1 MNRRRILWFGGAC
14 ALAGLSVSLGLRSG
28 RLHHAHDPGADP
40 HVAPEAA
47 GFELSDARFAT
58 LDGRSGTLSQLYP
71 QLAAEPLL
79 LNFWATWCAPCRAE
93 MPLLDAAAPRLPAA
107 LLGIAVA
114 DEPEHIRAFLAE
126 VPVEY
131 PILLAQFDIFY
142 FFQKHGNTIGAL
154 PFQLLLDNEGGVV
167 RSKVGEFTDTAEL
180 LEFAG

>member
-1 MNRRRILWFGGAC
+1 MNRRRILQFGGAC
-14 ALAGLSVSLGLRSG
+14 ALAGLSVSLGLRTG
-28 RLHHAHDPGADP
+28 RHHSAHGPEHTG

-47 GFELSDARFAT
+47 GFSLSDARFAT

-71 QLAAEPLL
+71 QLVAQPLL

-93 MPLLDAAAPRLPAA
+93 MPLLSAAAPQLPAA
-107 LLGIAVA
+107 LLGIAVL
-114 DEPEHIRAFLAE
+114 DEPARIRAFLAE

-154 PFQLLLDNEGGVV
+154 PFQLLIDNEGAVV
-167 RSKVGEFTDTAEL
+167 RSQVGEFTDAAEL
-180 LEFAG
+180 REFAG